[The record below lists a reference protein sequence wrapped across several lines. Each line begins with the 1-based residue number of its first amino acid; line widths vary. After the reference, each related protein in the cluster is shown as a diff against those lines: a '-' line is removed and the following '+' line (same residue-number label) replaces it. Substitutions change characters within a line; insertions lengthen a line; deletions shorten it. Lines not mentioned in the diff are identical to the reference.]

1 MRHAILL
8 CALTLA
14 AGLAQAAS
22 LSWSEDYS
30 VGSYVAIDASD
41 DFSVVATFTPGD
53 NDNTWRNLLCL
64 GAYDGD
70 RYAVGHDPLRIQQ
83 RPHDTGFALYG
94 NTGMETQASHR
105 VELTGEGPIRFV
117 VTRQGDTVS
126 FYVSTDATSPALTFT
141 LDESFASADTFRLYW
156 GVTGDGDTGTAAVEG
171 TVGAI
176 GVYDGVLSAE
186 EIAAQ
191 LNPDTPLDAIP
202 EPTALALL
210 ALGAAGLALRRRA

>member
-1 MRHAILL
+1 
-8 CALTLA
+8 
-14 AGLAQAAS
+14 
-22 LSWSEDYS
+22 
-30 VGSYVAIDASD
+30 
-41 DFSVVATFTPGD
+41 
-53 NDNTWRNLLCL
+53 
-64 GAYDGD
+64 
-70 RYAVGHDPLRIQQ
+70 
-83 RPHDTGFALYG
+83 
-94 NTGMETQASHR
+94 METQASHR

-176 GVYDGVLSAE
+176 GVYEGVLSAE
-186 EIAAQ
+186 EIAAL

-210 ALGAAGLALRRRA
+210 ALGAAGASPFAAAPDARQSPRTQPRPSSKAGFLFAFVPLPIHQSAADAGRLGG